1 MKPVA
6 RRLLYM
12 ALPAIAATPVWAQGA
27 PQTAPQAAAA
37 ASDSSIGE
45 IVVTARR
52 RAENIEKVPIAITAI
67 SSEDIQK
74 RAIYNENDL
83 QSAVPGLVIRQN
95 GGVHAF
101 NYAIRGQSVDT
112 FTNSPPSVL
121 PYVDEVQIVTH
132 SASTFYDMSGIQVL
146 KGPQGTLFGRNATGG
161 AVLYTTAKADDHLG
175 GYIDGRYGNYKSL
188 HLEGA
193 VNIPAGEKVALRIA
207 GSFTHG
213 GAFVHDYFNGAK
225 YGDLDQKSIRG
236 TLRLS
241 PTEQFTNTTVVQY
254 TKEHGSNTPYE
265 LWSTNPC
272 GGTNGSIQLNGSAA
286 CQLNP
291 VTNPVFAAYLK
302 AHPAVFQGSLD
313 QAIALQRQLGPWQS
327 LADYNPF
334 HHAKSRYAINTSTY
348 EISPQ
353 LTLKNIFGYNKA
365 DSDDGYD
372 YDSSPFQFF
381 ENQGNLNANGKVDP
395 AINGGA
401 GVHPGFLL
409 HTRQISDEFQVQG
422 KAIDNRLDYVVGVYY
437 LNQRD
442 SVSSNLVSYSYG
454 PPPAGISNFPFT
466 YTAEW
471 TDHSI
476 AGFAQATYKV
486 TDKLSLTGGF
496 RYTHDKTSIH
506 QLPGSLWLLFFPE
519 NPHETTKKSK
529 PSWTASVD
537 YKITNEL
544 LVYAATRGSWRAGGF
559 NYSVQPVNSTA
570 ADGGNRFSPETT
582 EDVEVGF
589 KYSGDSLGVPITW
602 NADFFNQWVKNIQRS
617 AYISTAAGVDLL
629 TANVPKAEITGLEGD
644 FTVRPV
650 EWLTFGG
657 SGNYTHARY
666 TSPVVNVLGFVVTYG
681 PFADVPKWSGTL
693 FGEVATPLGND
704 VGTLRF
710 RLDGYG
716 QTQMHFS
723 NTSATIDPNTTLPGY
738 ILLNGR
744 ITWDGVMGQKL
755 QASLFVRNLTK
766 KKYFV
771 GGNPSSAGGAM
782 NAVDPGS
789 PRMWGG
795 ELKFSF

>member
-1 MKPVA
+1 MNRLA
-6 RRLLYM
+6 LRLLYM
-12 ALPAIAATPVWAQGA
+12 TLPAIVATPVSAQGA
-27 PQTAPQAAAA
+27 PQAAPQTAAEG
-37 ASDSSIGE
+37 SDSSIGE

-52 RAENIEKVPIAITAI
+52 RAENIERVPIAITAI
-67 SSEDIQK
+67 SGEDIQK

-95 GGVHAF
+95 GGVHSF

-161 AVLYTTAKADDHLG
+161 AVLYSTAKADDKFG
-175 GYIDGRYGNYKSL
+175 GYVDGRYGNYKAG
-188 HLEGA
+188 HIEGA
-193 VNIPAGEKVALRIA
+193 VNIPAGDKVALRVA
-207 GSFTHG
+207 GSYTHG
-213 GAFVHDYFNGAK
+213 GAFVKDYFDGRK
-225 YGDLDQKSIRG
+225 YGDLDQKSVRG

-254 TKEHGSNTPYE
+254 TREHGTNTPYE

-272 GGTNGSIQLNGSAA
+272 GGFNGNIPLNGSSA

-291 VTNPVFAAYLK
+291 ATNPVFAAYLA

-313 QAIALQRQLGPWQS
+313 QAIALQRKLGPWKS
-327 LADYNPF
+327 LADYDPF
-334 HHAKSRYAINTSTY
+334 HHAQDTYVINTSTY
-348 EISPQ
+348 EVSPQ
-353 LTLKNIFGYNKA
+353 LTFKNIFGYNLAK
-365 DSDDGYD
+365 SDDGYD

-409 HTRQISDEFQVQG
+409 HTRQISDEFQIQG
-422 KAIDNRLDYVVGVYY
+422 KAIDNRLDYVLGVYY
-437 LNQRD
+437 LNQQE

-454 PPPAGISNFPFT
+454 PAAVTSFPFT
-466 YTAEW
+466 YTAQW
-471 TDHSI
+471 TDRSL
-476 AGFAQATYKV
+476 AGFAQATYKL

-496 RYTHDKTSIH
+496 RYTHDRTTIH
-506 QLPGSLWLLFFPE
+506 QLPGSLWLLFFPT
-519 NPHETTKKSK
+519 NPHERTSASK
-529 PSWTASVD
+529 PSWTASAD
-537 YKITNEL
+537 YRVTNEL
-544 LVYAATRGSWRAGGF
+544 LVYVATRGSWRAGGF
-559 NYSVQPVNSTA
+559 NYSVQPVNTTA
-570 ADGGNRFSPETT
+570 ALGGNRFAPETT

-617 AYISTAAGVDLL
+617 AYISTAQGVDLL
-629 TANVPKAEITGLEGD
+629 TANVPKAEITGVEGD
-644 FTVRPV
+644 LTVRPS
-650 EWLTFGG
+650 EWLTLGG

-666 TSPVVNVLGFVVTYG
+666 TSPLVNVLGQTAVYG

-693 FGEVATPLGND
+693 FGEAAAPLGND

-710 RLDGYG
+710 RVDAYG
-716 QTQMHFS
+716 QTRMHFS

-738 ILLNGR
+738 ILINGR
-744 ITWDGVMGQKL
+744 ITWDGIMGQKL
-755 QASLFVRNLTK
+755 QASLFVRNLTN
-766 KKYFV
+766 KKYYV
-771 GGNPSSAGGAM
+771 GGNASSAGGAM
-782 NAVDPGS
+782 NAVDPGT

-795 ELKFSF
+795 ELKFTF